1 MERRKLVDTIR
12 LRETRIHGIAIGS
25 LDSEIDICFK
35 FSLTNVIKIVSKQK
49 FDKTYL
55 IQDGKL

>member
-1 MERRKLVDTIR
+1 MIR
-12 LRETRIHGIAIGS
+12 LRETLHGIAIRS
-25 LDSEIDICFK
+25 LDSEIDICIK